1 MGMNGIIIK
10 ALSGF
15 YYVESD
21 GVIFEC
27 KARGS
32 FRKSGVSPLVG
43 DRVEIEVIDGTRGV
57 VNSVL
62 ERKNVLVRPNVAN
75 IDKLFIVS
83 SFQTPAPNAFII
95 DKVAAIA
102 VYNNIEPIIVFNKCD
117 MGDFGDWLKI
127 YNNAGF
133 KTFVVS
139 AETGEGIE
147 ELKAELKGVTSAF
160 TGNSGVGKSSIL
172 NRLFGECV
180 IKTGEVSQ
188 TLGRGRHTT
197 RHIEAYKLSFGGYVV
212 DTPGF
217 SSIENE
223 EHSYSFK
230 ERLPELFLD
239 FSDYIYNCRFTGCSH
254 TKEKGCAVIEAVDNG
269 EIEKSRHQSY
279 LQLFEELK
287 DLKPWESTNYKKR

>member
-1 MGMNGIIIK
+1 MNGIIIK

-21 GVIFEC
+21 EKVYEC

-32 FRKSGVSPLVG
+32 FRKEGISPLVG
-43 DRVEIEVIDGTRGV
+43 DRVEFEITDLCHGVI
-57 VNSVL
+57 NSVS
-62 ERKNVLVRPNVAN
+62 ERKNVLARPNVAN

-83 SFQTPAPNAFII
+83 SFQTPAPNSFII
-95 DKVAAIA
+95 DKITAIA

-117 MGDFGDWLKI
+117 MGDFSSWLTI
-127 YNNAGF
+127 YKNAGF
-133 KTFVVS
+133 KTFIVS

-147 ELKAELKGVTSAF
+147 DIKDELKDSVSAF

-172 NRLFGECV
+172 NRLFGESI

-197 RHIEAYKLSFGGYVV
+197 RHIEAYRLSFGGYVV

-217 SSIENE
+217 SSLD
-223 EHSYSFK
+223 YDTTDYAFK
-230 ERLPELFLD
+230 EQLPELFPD
-239 FSDYIYNCRFTGCSH
+239 FSDYIYDCRFTGCSH
-254 TKEKGCAVIEAVDNG
+254 K
-269 EIEKSRHQSY
+269 RYHQ
-279 LQLFEELK
+279 QE
-287 DLKPWESTNYKKR
+287 RA